1 MKKYNLI
8 KNATYAIEGIFYLF
22 KEKSFLLELIFIIPL
37 LIISFFLDLTP
48 IQKSIM
54 GASLIFILIVEA
66 LNTAI
71 ENVVDLVTNEW
82 AELAKKA
89 KDIASGAVLLTVLQ
103 AIFIWIVNLT

>member
-1 MKKYNLI
+1 MKTYNLI
-8 KNATYAIEGIFYLF
+8 KNAGYAIEGIFYLL
-22 KEKSFLLELIFIIPL
+22 KEKPFLLELIFIIPL
-37 LIISFFLDLTP
+37 LIICFFLDLTP

-89 KDIASGAVLLTVLQ
+89 KDIASGAVLLAILQ
-103 AIFIWIVNLT
+103 AIFV